1 MGNALTR
8 SRKKVDDEIM
18 YEMRRQGMTDKR
30 DKALEWIERQIRQA
44 RQALGRAE
52 YKPGVKPE
60 ELENLSAKIELLEFI
75 SGEVLK
81 VDGADG
87 WISVKDRLPDEN
99 DTYIVAV
106 NDGVQPLSLY
116 WLCSLDICWGGVRSE
131 Y

>member
-1 MGNALTR
+1 
-8 SRKKVDDEIM
+8 
-18 YEMRRQGMTDKR
+18 MTDKR

-87 WISVKDRLPDEN
+87 WTSVKDRLPEDCKKILVVN
-99 DTYIVAV
+99 GHGYISISSLWRKDGSKWTWVDSTGHFNHV
-106 NDGVQPLSLY
+106 NDITHWMPLPLPPE
-116 WLCSLDICWGGVRSE
+116 GE
-131 Y
+131 